1 MEEKATCRI
10 CSTSILKVTSDRTN
24 GLCMP
29 CSKDPDRLSHDD
41 MRLQKL
47 KDAKVIQR
55 TLARPLDD
63 EPAET
68 LAQFTSL
75 LFCDGLDQVD
85 EDELVA
91 VLHCLQFV
99 QAPKCTKAVHDLL
112 NFIEKGCSPDGYFD
126 PALVGSFLFAQCHER
141 LPAYE
146 EAYKAA
152 DQEEK
157 PIDQLQML
165 ADS

>member
-1 MEEKATCRI
+1 
-10 CSTSILKVTSDRTN
+10 
-24 GLCMP
+24 MP
-29 CSKDPDRLSHDD
+29 CSKDPDRLRRKD

-47 KDAKVIQR
+47 KEAKVIQR
-55 TLARPLDD
+55 TLARPLYD

-68 LAQFTSL
+68 LTQFTSL

-91 VLHCLQFV
+91 ILHCLQLV
-99 QAPKCTKAVHDLL
+99 RAPKCTKAIHDLL
-112 NFIEKGCSPDGYFD
+112 DFIEKGCSPDGYFD
-126 PALVGSFLFAQCHER
+126 PALVGSFLFAQCDDG

-146 EAYKAA
+146 DAYKAA

-157 PIDQLQML
+157 PIDQLQIL